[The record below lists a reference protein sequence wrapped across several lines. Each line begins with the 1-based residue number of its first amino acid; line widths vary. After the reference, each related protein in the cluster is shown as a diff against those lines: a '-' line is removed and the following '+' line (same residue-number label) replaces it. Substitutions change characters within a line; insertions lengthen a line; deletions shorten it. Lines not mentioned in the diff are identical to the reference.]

1 MSRDSMHRNTQ
12 VDKKIADHDIEHL
25 REESTFPPERE
36 MRKITLY
43 RRRFLRNRGAVVG
56 LVIFAILLIFAIFG
70 GFIAKWDYTDP
81 DFMNLSSKPSP
92 EHWFGTD
99 SAGMDLFAQSV
110 HGLGRSL
117 TIAVIVSF
125 LTMMISAFVGTFAAY
140 RRGMV
145 ERLTLLLI
153 HFLLSVPSFLI
164 LALMVSSKGGDW
176 RMLIFALTILGWVGT
191 ARVIWTMST
200 SVREREYVQAA
211 RFMGVSDLGIVFR
224 HIIPN
229 VSTML
234 VLNFTYGVQGT
245 VMSETGLSFLGL
257 GVQLP
262 DCSLGTL
269 LGDGVASLH
278 SSPWLFIFPAVIL
291 TLLTI
296 SMALIADGMR
306 DALDPNSAAG
316 GKAK

>member
-1 MSRDSMHRNTQ
+1 MSRASQHRNQQ
-12 VDKKIADHDIEHL
+12 VDNKVAEHDMQHM
-25 REESTFPPERE
+25 REEATFPPERS

-56 LVIFAILLIFAIFG
+56 LIIFGLLLIFALFG
-70 GFIAKWDYTDP
+70 KYIAPWDYTEP

-99 SAGMDLFAQSV
+99 SSGMDLFSRCI

-125 LTMMISAFVGTFAAY
+125 LTMMISAIVGTWAAY
-140 RRGMV
+140 RRGAT
-145 ERLTLLLI
+145 ERVTLLII

-164 LALMVSSKGGDW
+164 LALLVSSKGGDW
-176 RMLIFALTILGWVGT
+176 RMLIFGLTVFGWVGT

-211 RFMGVSDLGIVFR
+211 RFMGVSDVSIVLR

-245 VMSETGLSFLGL
+245 VMGETGLSFLGL
-257 GVQLP
+257 GVQIP

-269 LGDGVASLH
+269 LGDGIASLYA
-278 SSPWLFIFPAVIL
+278 SPWLFIFPAIIL

-296 SMALIADGMR
+296 SVALIADGMR

-316 GKAK
+316 GKA